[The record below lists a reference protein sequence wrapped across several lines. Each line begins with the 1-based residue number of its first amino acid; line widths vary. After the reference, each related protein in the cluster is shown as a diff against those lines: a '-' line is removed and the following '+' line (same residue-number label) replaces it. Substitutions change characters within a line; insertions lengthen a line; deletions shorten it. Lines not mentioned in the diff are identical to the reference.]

1 MLSSRVV
8 LVRDECEEEKEKS
21 LSVFQEEGS
30 AGLCTR
36 VHRMEMLFGKTAKQS
51 VFVSVFRRRK
61 SDTLTQT
68 HTPTHQILCPF
79 INSMACREHHV
90 SFSLFYDTTKNI
102 NTNPL
107 LTLTHTHTSKYC
119 RLQFSDGW
127 RSNRSS
133 LEHKISTRCRGLKGK
148 KMKERSIWRVRKRPA
163 GEEAGRRT
171 VLIKWWETFR
181 TECH

>member
-79 INSMACREHHV
+79 INSMACREQHM
-90 SFSLFYDTTKNI
+90 SFSLFYDTTMNI

-107 LTLTHTHTSKYC
+107 LTLTHTHTLQNTAGFSFPMAEGQTEAALNI
-119 RLQFSDGW
+119 RLAPDAEG
-127 RSNRSS
+127 
-133 LEHKISTRCRGLKGK
+133 
-148 KMKERSIWRVRKRPA
+148 
-163 GEEAGRRT
+163 
-171 VLIKWWETFR
+171 
-181 TECH
+181 